1 MVQLITDFIH
11 AANLKLVDAL
21 PIIGKTFEL
30 CQLVGENKLVEYQSN
45 GNSSI
50 VLTDK
55 HGLFTAWTREGA
67 ASTESLKELL
77 SVCDNQINV
86 NLPIQ
91 LYIVGKRSD
100 ILCDDSEQLDRL
112 GIQTTALLSGQYIQL
127 RKAYKLIDLS
137 LFPVGYQ
144 AVPAFLANTKFMA
157 LRVDFELEIQT
168 TTKCFLSICNQY

>member
-67 ASTESLKELL
+67 ASTEALKELL

-86 NLPIQ
+86 TLPIQ
-91 LYIVGKRSD
+91 LYIVGKRID
-100 ILCDDSEQLDRL
+100 IICDDSEQLDRL
-112 GIQTTALLSGQYIQL
+112 GMQTTALLSGQYIQL

-137 LFPVGYQ
+137 LLPISYES
-144 AVPAFLANTKFMA
+144 VPAFLANTKFMA

-168 TTKCFLSICNQY
+168 TNKCFLSICNNY

>member
-11 AANLKLVDAL
+11 AANLKLVDSL

-77 SVCDNQINV
+77 YDMMKEIETFIKKSAPGGLYGEWAKKEEKKIKEKMLQSDN
-86 NLPIQ
+86 
-91 LYIVGKRSD
+91 
-100 ILCDDSEQLDRL
+100 
-112 GIQTTALLSGQYIQL
+112 
-127 RKAYKLIDLS
+127 
-137 LFPVGYQ
+137 
-144 AVPAFLANTKFMA
+144 
-157 LRVDFELEIQT
+157 
-168 TTKCFLSICNQY
+168 